1 MRWVRR
7 NGLVLATG
15 LAAALPVLVSTV
27 RAVADG
33 WLPLGDRAVI
43 GIRAFDVLSTHPPL
57 VGQYSAAS
65 QVIGEPVLSPGPMLY
80 WLLALPVRLG
90 GVAPVVAMGIV
101 NTCAVVGVVV
111 LAKRRGGLP
120 FMFATA
126 AAVAG
131 MCASLDASI

>member
-1 MRWVRR
+1 MRPMRWVRC
-7 NGLVLATG
+7 NGLGLATG
-15 LAAALPVLVSTV
+15 LAASVPVVVSTI

-80 WLLALPVRLG
+80 WLLALRGRLG
-90 GVAPVVAMGIV
+90 GVAPAIPIGLV
-101 NTCAVVGVVV
+101 NAAAVVGVTA
-111 LAKRRGGLP
+111 LARRRGGLP
-120 FMFATA
+120 LMF
-126 AAVAG
+126 
-131 MCASLDASI
+131 